1 MSTLAN
7 VIRASQSWNAHQTTC
22 LRVADQ
28 LAVAV
33 ELLRQT
39 PVTRGD
45 LVRVRQLCQAEAKVC
60 ELLLEKL
67 DGARPDV

>member
-1 MSTLAN
+1 MSSLAN
-7 VIRASQSWNAHQTTC
+7 VIRASQTFNAHQTTC

-28 LAVAV
+28 LEVAV

-67 DGARPDV
+67 DAARPDV